1 LGSRKHIIGVT
12 MAKFL
17 DIMLTLLLG
26 LFFMF
31 SLVLMCSIAV
41 RQVTIQYEE
50 VLKPRDEFGI
60 AGKL

>member
-1 LGSRKHIIGVT
+1 MGSRKHIIGVT

-31 SLVLMCSIAV
+31 SLVVMCSIAV
-41 RQVTIQYEE
+41 RQVTIQYENI
-50 VLKPRDEFGI
+50 LKSKTDFKIFE
-60 AGKL
+60 KM

>member
-1 LGSRKHIIGVT
+1 

-17 DIMLTLLLG
+17 DIVLTLLLG

-31 SLVLMCSIAV
+31 SLVVMCSIAV
-41 RQVTIQYEE
+41 KQVTDQYEE
-50 VLKPRDEFGI
+50 LLKPKDEFGI

>member
-1 LGSRKHIIGVT
+1 

-31 SLVLMCSIAV
+31 SLVVMCSIAV
-41 RQVTIQYEE
+41 KQVTDQYEE